1 MLLGWV
7 LPCGFEG
14 VITKWVISVLFGV
27 GVGLVFARKERGGF
41 LWEVFLSRG

>member
-14 VITKWVISVLFGV
+14 VITKLGGECPFRV